1 MLRKLRET
9 RRLRQLTNNRVELL
23 RIFKYYICIMN
34 IKINKDS
41 ETPYYQQIAETI
53 KCMIRNQ
60 ELIHGYKMP
69 SERRLAEELDV
80 HRNTVIKAYGELVS
94 EGLMTVSRC
103 APKGYFIDIPAE
115 DDNFTNRFFP
125 LEKMILYN
133 YDRHAREFMS
143 IFADTYTDKYI
154 SFGGINMSSE
164 CSPVE
169 GMDDIVRRLV
179 DRDEE
184 GNIPLVNL
192 NETERTKKNI
202 CRILA
207 GENMY
212 VKPQNIQLVSE
223 TTKAIN
229 LIASLYMK
237 EGDCLIAE
245 SPIVPDVVSIVRN
258 KGIEIAT
265 VPMEEDGMNMKCLE
279 DMIIR
284 HKPKFIYT
292 MPSYHNPTGTVT
304 SLEKRLKILEIT
316 NRYGVPV
323 IEEDSQRDFRY
334 SGERI
339 PSLYSLDRHKSV
351 VYIDS
356 FTMVFP
362 YGIKTGYVAG
372 PTDLVHMLGVLV
384 SLDEIFIDNIGQFL
398 LNEYIECGLMKKHVV
413 KLADH
418 YRQKRDLVCRCL
430 DMIADKGISYDKP
443 QGGVLLWCTL
453 AEGISDKRV
462 YEEAKKRNVLIVP
475 GYVFYPG
482 KSGEQ
487 GHLRLC
493 FSNVSDE
500 EIEKGIALLGEA
512 IDASKREDQ

>member
-1 MLRKLRET
+1 
-9 RRLRQLTNNRVELL
+9 
-23 RIFKYYICIMN
+23 MN
-34 IKINKDS
+34 IRINKDS
-41 ETPYYQQIAETI
+41 ETPYYKQIAEAI
-53 KCMIRNQ
+53 RCMIRNQ

-69 SERRLAEELDV
+69 SERKLAAELGI

-94 EGLMTVSRC
+94 EGLMTVSRS

-133 YDRHAREFMS
+133 YDRHAREFMD

-169 GMDDIVRRLV
+169 GMDDIVRKLV
-179 DRDEE
+179 EKDDS

-202 CRILA
+202 CAILA

-245 SPIVPDVVSIVRN
+245 EPIVPDVVSIIRN
-258 KGIEIAT
+258 KGIEIVT
-265 VPMEEDGMNMKCLE
+265 VPLEKDGMDMKCLE
-279 DMIIR
+279 DMIIKYR
-284 HKPKFIYT
+284 PKFVYT
-292 MPSYHNPTGTVT
+292 MPSYHNPTGIVM
-304 SLEKRLKILEIT
+304 SLEKRLQFLEIT

-334 SGERI
+334 SEERI

-372 PTDLVHMLGVLV
+372 PTDMVRMLGILV
-384 SLDEIFIDNIGQFL
+384 ALDEIFIDNIGQFL
-398 LNEYIECGLMKKHVV
+398 LNEYIEGGLMKKHVFS
-413 KLADH
+413 LAVH
-418 YRQKRDLVCRCL
+418 YRRKRDLMCSCL
-430 DMIADKGISYDKP
+430 DKIADKGITYVRP
-443 QGGVLLWCTL
+443 QGGVLIWCTL

-462 YEEAKKRNVLIVP
+462 YEEAKKRKVLTVP
-475 GYVFYPG
+475 GHVFYLG
-482 KSGEQ
+482 KCGEQ

-493 FSNVSDE
+493 FSNVSDK

-512 IDASKREDQ
+512 IDASKREDNDGQNN